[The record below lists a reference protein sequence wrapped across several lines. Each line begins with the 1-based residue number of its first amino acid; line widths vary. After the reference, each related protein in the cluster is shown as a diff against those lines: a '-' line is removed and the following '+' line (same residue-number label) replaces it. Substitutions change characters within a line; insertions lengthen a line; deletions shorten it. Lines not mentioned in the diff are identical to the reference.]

1 MATLQSIS
9 SSILLAEAYYVE
21 LLSEYIAD
29 LTSGKL
35 NPDSRKK
42 LICLNR
48 LIRALSW
55 DTAEEVNDAT
65 TTQLYTLLLEQI
77 APYSGSSLTVNPNVV
92 IPENP
97 IVYDP
102 SAEYRTPLII
112 TVSDFEADTITYNNV
127 ALVGLNQ
134 FLVYLNG
141 VRYLLPGVDFNFLS
155 TGGIVLVEPIYSG
168 QTIIL
173 IF

>member
-1 MATLQSIS
+1 MATLQAIS
-9 SSILLAEAYYVE
+9 GSLLLAEAYYVE
-21 LLSEYIAD
+21 LMSEYIAD
-29 LTSGKL
+29 LTAGKL
-35 NPDSRKK
+35 NPESQKN

-48 LIRALSW
+48 LIRALTW
-55 DTAEEVNDAT
+55 DTADEVNDAT
-65 TTQLYTLLLEQI
+65 TTELYELLLQQI
-77 APYSGSSLTVNPNVV
+77 APYSGSSLTVNPDVV
-92 IPENP
+92 IPSNP
-97 IVYDP
+97 IIYDP
-102 SAEYRTPLII
+102 SGDYRLPLIL
-112 TVSDFEADTITYNNV
+112 TFSDFEVDAITYNNV

-168 QTIIL
+168 QNIIL